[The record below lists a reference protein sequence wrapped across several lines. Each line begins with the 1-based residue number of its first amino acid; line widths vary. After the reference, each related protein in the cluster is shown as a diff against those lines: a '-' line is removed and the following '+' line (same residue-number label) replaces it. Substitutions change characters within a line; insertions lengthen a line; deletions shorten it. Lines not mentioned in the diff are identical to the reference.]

1 MIKRDI
7 LELVNLPLEGH
18 FQALYGPLGG
28 SRTRKE
34 NASLKSMKLYVSMFS
49 DKSPCMPL
57 CFSAID
63 HTAIG
68 GRAFSS
74 FLAFAVAV
82 FSLFKLYSNDFFFS
96 FFFLLLFFFQ
106 FFSFSSTFSSF
117 LGSIFSPNGLCNCL
131 RLSFQPG

>member
-18 FQALYGPLGG
+18 FQALYVPLGG

-63 HTAIG
+63 HNAIG
-68 GRAFSS
+68 GRGFFLFLSLCSSS
-74 FLAFAVAV
+74 FF
-82 FSLFKLYSNDFFFS
+82 LF
-96 FFFLLLFFFQ
+96 
-106 FFSFSSTFSSF
+106 
-117 LGSIFSPNGLCNCL
+117 
-131 RLSFQPG
+131 